1 MIYHPFRHLGL
12 KFLSVVIAA
21 LLWLSVAGE
30 QVVERSLLAPLEL
43 VNTPADLEL
52 VESPPQT
59 VSVRV
64 RGSSSVLSQI
74 ELGSIV
80 AVIDAQAA
88 RPRRQYFHLTPGD
101 VRAPFGV
108 EIMQIAP
115 GTVPLRFERRLVRTV
130 PVEPAQEGTPAEGF
144 VITSIAV
151 EPRTVAIEGP
161 ESAVAAVKSA
171 ATESINVQSASGRIE
186 EWVTIRVDDPLVRL
200 VTPQAARVVVD
211 VRPLPAV
218 RTLANVPVAAR
229 NGRSRPAPSPS
240 PARVR
245 VEVRG
250 PKALVEG
257 LDAASLA
264 AFVELAGLKPGR
276 YNLPV
281 KVEAPPGVE
290 AVRIEPAQVTIR
302 IK

>member
-1 MIYHPFRHLGL
+1 MASTSRDALARKILAALIAGEHTAAPFRKLLEAACDSAEVSRALFGILAEGL
-12 KFLSVVIAA
+12 S
-21 LLWLSVAGE
+21 
-30 QVVERSLLAPLEL
+30 
-43 VNTPADLEL
+43 D
-52 VESPPQT
+52 
-59 VSVRV
+59 
-64 RGSSSVLSQI
+64 
-74 ELGSIV
+74 
-80 AVIDAQAA
+80 
-88 RPRRQYFHLTPGD
+88 
-101 VRAPFGV
+101 
-108 EIMQIAP
+108 
-115 GTVPLRFERRLVRTV
+115 RFERRLVRTV
-130 PVEPAQEGTPAEGF
+130 PVEPAHEGTPAGGF
-144 VITSIAV
+144 VIASIAV
-151 EPRTVAIEGP
+151 EPRAVAIEGP

-171 ATESINVQSASGRIE
+171 ATESINVQSATGRIE

-229 NGRSRPAPSPS
+229 NGRSRPAPAPS

-257 LDAASLA
+257 LDAGSLV

-302 IK
+302 VK